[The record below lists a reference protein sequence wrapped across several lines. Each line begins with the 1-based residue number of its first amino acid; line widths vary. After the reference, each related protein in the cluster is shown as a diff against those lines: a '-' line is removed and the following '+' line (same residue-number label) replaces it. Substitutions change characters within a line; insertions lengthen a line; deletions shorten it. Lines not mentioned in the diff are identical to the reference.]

1 MQQQLGVTYATHDGV
16 ALIGDLY
23 IPDGAGPFPAMISI
37 HGGGW
42 QNGSR
47 SAYQYWGPY
56 LAARGYAL
64 FSVDYRLSKPE
75 KKTYPEAVHDIRAAV
90 QYLRGSASDLKIDPK
105 RIGFMGDSA
114 GAHLGAMVALAGDSP
129 LYADGYRDDRFA
141 KESTRVKV
149 VVGFYGVYDMTA
161 QWQHD
166 LIARPRDPI
175 TTKFLGVAPTDD
187 RRIYFE
193 ASPLSYATR
202 DNNQT
207 AFLITYGTEDDVADI
222 ETQSK
227 PFVTALKQASIFV
240 RTVIVQGAPH
250 FWAGDPIEEPG
261 SFTGFL
267 APRLLRFLAE
277 RL

>member
-1 MQQQLGVTYATHDGV
+1 MQKKSGISFATHDGV
-16 ALIGDLY
+16 ALLGDLY
-23 IPDGAGPFPAMISI
+23 APEGSGPFPALVAV

-42 QNGSR
+42 QLGTREVYHN
-47 SAYQYWGPY
+47 WGPY
-56 LAARGYAL
+56 LATAGYAL
-64 FSVDYRLSKPE
+64 FSIDYRLAKPNQ
-75 KKTYPEAVHDIRAAV
+75 KTFPHAVHDVRAAV
-90 QYLRGSASDLKIDPK
+90 QFLRGSATDLNIDPK
-105 RIGFMGDSA
+105 RIGLIGDSA
-114 GAHLGAMVALAGDSP
+114 GAHLSALVALAGDAP
-129 LYADGYRDDRFA
+129 IFAGAYRDDPFHA
-141 KESTRVKV
+141 VSTKAKV
-149 VVGFYGVYDMTA
+149 VIGFYGVYDMAA

-166 LIARPRDPI
+166 LVARPRDPI